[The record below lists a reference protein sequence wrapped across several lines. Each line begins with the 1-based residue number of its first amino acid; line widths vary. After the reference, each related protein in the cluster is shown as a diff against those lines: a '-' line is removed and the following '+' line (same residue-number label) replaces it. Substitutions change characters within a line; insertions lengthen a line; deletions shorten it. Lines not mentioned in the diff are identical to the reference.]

1 MATVAR
7 GALLPFKPR
16 HTTRFKVEGGGDA
29 VLLGPLQV
37 VQSTYK
43 RQFSEHRNKAPVGP
57 AGERSWVIC
66 PCREPHTRN
75 RDSSFHP
82 APILVQLP
90 GPLACCHAFL
100 VFGPCL
106 GSSPETAA
114 RHPVG
119 VPGAVR
125 NAGWTARDGQAAA
138 DRQPVRACSVMRKIV
153 KNGLEAARQAQAKS
167 LPVAGLPVSRPSRF
181 RVRGPPWGHAQN
193 CVVPDARYGTYF
205 FTSCLND

>member
-1 MATVAR
+1 M
-7 GALLPFKPR
+7 
-16 HTTRFKVEGGGDA
+16 
-29 VLLGPLQV
+29 LLGPLQV
-37 VQSTYK
+37 VQSTWK
-43 RQFSEHRNKAPVGP
+43 KTVLRASQQGTSRPRR
-57 AGERSWVIC
+57 GEVMGHMPMPRAAHAQ
-66 PCREPHTRN
+66 PR
-75 RDSSFHP
+75 SSFHP
-82 APILVQLP
+82 APVLVQLP

-100 VFGPCL
+100 VFRPCL
-106 GSSPETAA
+106 GSSPETMA

-125 NAGWTARDGQAAA
+125 NDGWTARNGPATA

-181 RVRGPPWGHAQN
+181 RVRSPPWGHAQN